1 MATQVL
7 SNWTLEILQPG
18 QNSEIT
24 TNCASIRIRNM
35 SAATVLYIAP
45 KGSSYRLPVP
55 PGGGVWGIDIA
66 NVYDELQSNI
76 IVFTETHDATVVV
89 ERIFKQLR

>member
-18 QNSEIT
+18 QDSEVT
-24 TNCASIRIRNM
+24 TNCASVRLRNT
-35 SAATVLYIAP
+35 SATTVLYIAP
-45 KGSSYRLPVP
+45 RGSSHRLPVP
-55 PGGGVWGIDIA
+55 PGGVWGIDIPD
-66 NVYDELQSNI
+66 VFDELATI
-76 IVFTETHDATVVV
+76 ISVFTEKHDAPVVV